1 MILSEIGVLKL
12 IVLTHSSS
20 NNGRRSHFTNIYG
33 SPLLCYCKQN
43 PCVSLA
49 AEREEEDKMLGLTAV
64 LIEMRIFTH

>member
-20 NNGRRSHFTNIYG
+20 NNGRRSPIFMG
-33 SPLLCYCKQN
+33 SPLLCYYKQN

-49 AEREEEDKMLGLTAV
+49 AEREEADKMLG
-64 LIEMRIFTH
+64 